1 MEKSSMVLPEQFTEC
16 LDGYKIRDTWKLEH
30 GLTVVGTVDI
40 DGKKGIDDFIVVR
53 FYSRGQ
59 SVRCF
64 IWVHAGVNNPI
75 GAGRAM
81 SESAKG
87 YGYCKMSTAL
97 ESALVKL
104 GIKMGRFTCRGRGM
118 TVVDSALLELA
129 RQLGVANAK
138 IVSFYA

>member
-1 MEKSSMVLPEQFTEC
+1 MEKSSMILPERFVEC
-16 LDGYKIRDTWKLEH
+16 LADYKIRDTWKLEH
-30 GLTVVGTVDI
+30 GLSVVGTDA
-40 DGKKGIDDFIVVR
+40 KKGIDEFIVAR

-59 SVRCF
+59 SVKCL
-64 IWVHAGVNNPI
+64 IWVYAGENNPI

-81 SESAKG
+81 SKSAKG
-87 YGYCKMSTAL
+87 YGYCQMSTAF

-118 TVVDSALLELA
+118 SVVDTALLELA